1 MNSIVVYMDVDGVVR
16 DLVGAIDRLYRER
29 FPGHNP
35 VLSTSYD
42 LDTRYPLWGQA
53 TYDIVFREQM
63 VRLFNYD
70 AAPIDGAVDAV
81 KHIVAQEEIEVKF
94 LSKQAGGAIAATNE
108 WLDRYGFDAGIERL
122 FVPSEIT
129 KAEFLM
135 GLDEIRSA
143 VMIDDSGTEVEA
155 VAEYLAGEVTPI
167 LVAQVWNTV
176 FRETW
181 DGYVIDQL
189 DKSIED
195 IIYAVSS
202 DGSEDDGDDVPSDLG

>member
-1 MNSIVVYMDVDGVVR
+1 MNSIVVYVDVDGTVR
-16 DLVGAIDRLYRER
+16 DFVGAVDRLYRDR

-63 VRLFNYD
+63 ERLFNYD
-70 AAPIDGAVDAV
+70 AAPIKGAVEAV
-81 KHIVAQEEIEVKF
+81 KYLVAQEEFEVKF
-94 LSKQAGGAIAATNE
+94 LSKQVGGAVAATNE

-122 FVPSEIT
+122 FVLSEIT

-135 GLDEIRSA
+135 DRDEVRPA
-143 VMIDDSGTEVEA
+143 VMIDDSGDEVEA
-155 VAEYLAGEVTPI
+155 VAEYLDGEVTPI

-181 DGYVIDQL
+181 DGHVIDRL
-189 DKSIED
+189 DKSIVET
-195 IIYAVSS
+195 IYAVSS
-202 DGSEDDGDDVPSDLG
+202 DGSEDDGDGNPGDLG